1 MSNDKR
7 IPNPAEIQR
16 EVAEFLKSKYGDR
29 IFIPPQPDVAGEDE
43 GERVT
48 ETGVKRIRFDM
59 KPEELEAYLKEYVVG
74 QDDAIEVLATKIC
87 THFNR
92 MRLETEEELE
102 ELVGNIKPNIL
113 MIGPT
118 GVGKTYMIR
127 LIAKKI
133 GVPFVK
139 ADATKFSETGY
150 VGGDVEDLVRELVRE
165 AGGDIK
171 LAEYGI
177 IYLDEIDK
185 IASSGYQ
192 YGPDVSRTGV
202 QRNLLKLMEESEVEL
217 KKPHDLASQ
226 LEAAMEMQ
234 RTGKY
239 EPKKINTKNILW
251 VMSGAFT
258 ELEPI
263 IRRRLNKQKLGFV
276 SDARERERE
285 DTQAIL
291 RKVKSEDLIEFGFE
305 SEFVGRLPVVVVLND
320 LDVDGL
326 YRILKNPKSTVIQ
339 AKKRDFAAY
348 GIELEFTDGALR
360 KIAEKAHE
368 ERTGARGLVTVLERI
383 LLKYEK
389 KLPSTNVRKLVVT
402 EEMVEDPEG
411 QLKNLLTSEALRD
424 FQRQFLASSGIV
436 ISFTQEATELL
447 EQMAEASGKNLR
459 DLCDELFKDYEY
471 GLKLLGKQHFTVDAE
486 TVRRPK
492 QTLEELIKRSYTGAK
507 DARAAA
513 NPGEKEGKAG
523 PDEMPSA

>member
-1 MSNDKR
+1 MIARDGAMSDDKR

-29 IFIPPQPDVAGEDE
+29 IFIPPQPDLAGEE
-43 GERVT
+43 EAPRA
-48 ETGVKRIRFDM
+48 EKRGVNQIRFDM
-59 KPEELEAYLKEYVVG
+59 KPEELESYLKQFVVG
-74 QDDAIEVLATKIC
+74 QDEAIEVLATKIC

-92 MRLETEEELE
+92 MRLEMESRLE

-217 KKPHDLASQ
+217 RKPHDLASQ
-226 LEAAMEMQ
+226 LEAAMEIQ
-234 RTGKY
+234 RTGRY
-239 EPKKINTKNILW
+239 EPKRINTKNILW

-258 ELEPI
+258 GLESI
-263 IRRRLNKQKLGFV
+263 IRRRLNRQSVGFV
-276 SDARERERE
+276 SDRREKDRETE
-285 DTQAIL
+285 DSQAIL
-291 RKVKSEDLIEFGFE
+291 RRVRSEDLIEFGFE

-320 LDVDGL
+320 LDADGL
-326 YRILKNPKSTVIQ
+326 YRILKNPNSTVIQ

-348 GIELEFTDGALR
+348 GIELEFTDEALR
-360 KIAEKAHE
+360 RIAEKAYQEH
-368 ERTGARGLVTVLERI
+368 TGARALVTVCEKT

-389 KLPSTNVRKLVVT
+389 KLPSTHIRKLVVT
-402 EEMVEDPEG
+402 PEMVDDPEA
-411 QLKNLLTSEALRD
+411 QLERLLTEEAIRE
-424 FQRQFLASSGIV
+424 FQRRFLASSGIA
-436 ISFTQEATELL
+436 IAFTQEAVQYLRRLAKEC
-447 EQMAEASGKNLR
+447 GKGLR
-459 DLCDELFKDYEY
+459 EVCEELFKDYEY
-471 GLKLLGKQHFTVDAE
+471 GLKLLGLQHFTVDVE
-486 TVRRPK
+486 TAKRPK
-492 QTLEELIKRSYTGAK
+492 ETLEELIKRSY
-507 DARAAA
+507 ARKEA
-513 NPGEKEGKAG
+513 NPAG
-523 PDEMPSA
+523 